1 MASAQDV
8 FVREVV
14 RAAIAGVCADIGF
27 TSVQHS
33 ALDTFADV
41 VTKCTPLMFVFV
53 NAFCKRL

>member
-1 MASAQDV
+1 MSSAQDV

-41 VTKCTPLMFVFV
+41 VTKCMSPFSFFSL
-53 NAFCKRL
+53 C